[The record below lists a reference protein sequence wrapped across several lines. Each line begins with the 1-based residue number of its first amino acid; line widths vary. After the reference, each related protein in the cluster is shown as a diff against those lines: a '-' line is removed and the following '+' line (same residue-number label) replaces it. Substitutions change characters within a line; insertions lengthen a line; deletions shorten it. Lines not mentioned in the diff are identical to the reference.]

1 MIVSEIRLRFNK
13 FANMKIKSYKDGKQ
27 SKKYVSKG
35 KEKKAVI
42 GAAISAGTGLITG
55 GIDAFQGAKE
65 RKELL
70 EEEKRL
76 RATAPAIETPA
87 AFRQAVKD
95 SYDRGLLE
103 QQNKLAQQA
112 LGTSVEALG
121 QAGGRALLG
130 GIGGATQRFGQ
141 QTQQAALAQAEKQ
154 SQALA
159 RLAAA
164 DERTGVRKQQRFETD
179 LKRTQALTDAARK
192 REQAGY
198 GALAG
203 GAAGALGILGTAG
216 LTKGKDSFGESLGKL
231 LGAGAG
237 NVGGG
242 LSLADRL
249 RLEQL
254 LNPNT
259 VTTGGTTD
267 DGNREKGGVMR
278 TKGEFSHDSN
288 PIDLVQNGEKV
299 GEATGGEYIFNPQ
312 QSKKMYALAEEAT
325 SASGS
330 AKKKAQSQLAK
341 FVRSTL
347 KRFEKDL

>member
-35 KEKKAVI
+35 KEKKAVL

-55 GIDAFQGAKE
+55 TIDAIRGASE
-65 RKELL
+65 RKDLL

-76 RATAPAIETPA
+76 RATAPTIETPA

-112 LGTSVEALG
+112 LGTSVGALG

-154 SQALA
+154 AQALA
-159 RLAAA
+159 RLGAAE
-164 DERTGVRKQQRFETD
+164 ERTGIREERRYETD
-179 LKRTQALTDAARK
+179 LKRVQSLTDAARK

-216 LTKGKDSFGESLGKL
+216 LTKGEDSFGKSLGSL
-231 LGAGAG
+231 LKSGAG

-242 LSLADRL
+242 LSLTDLQRL
-249 RLEQL
+249 L
-254 LNPNT
+254 
-259 VTTGGTTD
+259 GGTT
-267 DGNREKGGVMR
+267 NTKEKGGVMR

>member
-35 KEKKAVI
+35 KEKKAVL

-159 RLAAA
+159 RLGAAE
-164 DERTGVRKQQRFETD
+164 ERTGIRKERRFETD

-216 LTKGKDSFGESLGKL
+216 LTQGKDQSFGQSLGSL
-231 LGAGAG
+231 LRSEERR
-237 NVGGG
+237 VGKECRSRWSYGKRRC
-242 LSLADRL
+242 D
-249 RLEQL
+249 E
-254 LNPNT
+254 
-259 VTTGGTTD
+259 D
-267 DGNREKGGVMR
+267 KGRVLTR
-278 TKGEFSHDSN
+278 
-288 PIDLVQNGEKV
+288 
-299 GEATGGEYIFNPQ
+299 
-312 QSKKMYALAEEAT
+312 
-325 SASGS
+325 
-330 AKKKAQSQLAK
+330 
-341 FVRSTL
+341 
-347 KRFEKDL
+347 

>member
-1 MIVSEIRLRFNK
+1 M
-13 FANMKIKSYKDGKQ
+13 
-27 SKKYVSKG
+27 
-35 KEKKAVI
+35 
-42 GAAISAGTGLITG
+42 
-55 GIDAFQGAKE
+55 
-65 RKELL
+65 
-70 EEEKRL
+70 
-76 RATAPAIETPA
+76 
-87 AFRQAVKD
+87 
-95 SYDRGLLE
+95 
-103 QQNKLAQQA
+103 
-112 LGTSVEALG
+112 G

-130 GIGGATQRFGQ
+130 GIGGATQTFGQ

-159 RLAAA
+159 RLADAE
-164 DERTGVRKQQRFETD
+164 ERTVVRKEERFQTD
-179 LKRTQALTDAARK
+179 LKRTQALTDAARE

-216 LTKGKDSFGESLGKL
+216 LTQGKDQSFGQSLGSL
-231 LGAGAG
+231 LK
-237 NVGGG
+237 GGI
-242 LSLADRL
+242 
-249 RLEQL
+249 
-254 LNPNT
+254 
-259 VTTGGTTD
+259 GGS
-267 DGNREKGGVMR
+267 DGNKEKGGVMR

>member
-164 DERTGVRKQQRFETD
+164 DERTGVRRQQRFETD
-179 LKRTQALTDAARK
+179 LRRTQALTDAARK

-216 LTKGKDSFGESLGKL
+216 LTQGEDQSFGQSLGNL
-231 LGAGAG
+231 LGAGSG
-237 NVGGG
+237 GGG
-242 LSLADRL
+242 LSMADLL
-249 RLEQL
+249 RLEEL
-254 LNPNT
+254 RNNT
-259 VTTGGTTD
+259 T
-267 DGNREKGGVMR
+267 REKGGVMR

>member
-35 KEKKAVI
+35 KEKKAVL
-42 GAAISAGTGLITG
+42 GAAISGLTGLVTG
-55 GIDAFQGAKE
+55 TIDAIKGAEE
-65 RKELL
+65 REDLL
-70 EEEKRL
+70 DEEKRL
-76 RATAPAIETPA
+76 RATAPTIETPA

-112 LGTSVEALG
+112 LGTSVGALG
-121 QAGGRALLG
+121 QAGGRTLLG

-154 SQALA
+154 AQALA
-159 RLAAA
+159 RLGAAE
-164 DERTGVRKQQRFETD
+164 ERTGVRKEQRFQTD

-216 LTKGKDSFGESLGKL
+216 LTKGKDGFGESLGKL
-231 LGAGAG
+231 LSAGAG

-242 LSLADRL
+242 LSLAALQRL
-249 RLEQL
+249 LGGAT
-254 LNPNT
+254 NT
-259 VTTGGTTD
+259 K
-267 DGNREKGGVMR
+267 EKGGVMR

-312 QSKKMYALAEEAT
+312 QSKKMYALAEKAT

>member
-35 KEKKAVI
+35 KEKKAVL

-55 GIDAFQGAKE
+55 TIDAIRGAEE
-65 RKELL
+65 REDLL
-70 EEEKRL
+70 DEEKRL

-164 DERTGVRKQQRFETD
+164 DERTGIRKQQRFETD
-179 LKRTQALTDAARK
+179 LRRTQALTDAARK

-216 LTKGKDSFGESLGKL
+216 LTQGADQSFGQSLGKL

-237 NVGGG
+237 GGG
-242 LSLADRL
+242 LSLADLQR
-249 RLEQL
+249 L
-254 LNPNT
+254 LNT
-259 VTTGGTTD
+259 K
-267 DGNREKGGVMR
+267 EKGGVMR

>member
-35 KEKKAVI
+35 KEKKAVL

-55 GIDAFQGAKE
+55 TIDAIRGAEE
-65 RKELL
+65 REDLL
-70 EEEKRL
+70 DEEKRL
-76 RATAPAIETPA
+76 RATAPTIETPA

-164 DERTGVRKQQRFETD
+164 EERTGVRKEQRFQTD
-179 LKRTQALTDAARK
+179 LRRTQALTDAARK

-216 LTKGKDSFGESLGKL
+216 LTQGADQSFGQSLGKL

-237 NVGGG
+237 GGG
-242 LSLADRL
+242 LSLADLQR
-249 RLEQL
+249 L
-254 LNPNT
+254 LNT
-259 VTTGGTTD
+259 K
-267 DGNREKGGVMR
+267 EKGGVMR

>member
-35 KEKKAVI
+35 KEKKAVL

-55 GIDAFQGAKE
+55 TIDAIRGAEE
-65 RKELL
+65 REDLL
-70 EEEKRL
+70 DEEKRL
-76 RATAPAIETPA
+76 RATAPTIETPA

-164 DERTGVRKQQRFETD
+164 EERTGVRKEQRFQTD
-179 LKRTQALTDAARK
+179 LRRTQALTDAARK

-216 LTKGKDSFGESLGKL
+216 LTQGEDQSFGQSLGKL

-237 NVGGG
+237 GGG
-242 LSLADRL
+242 LSLADLQR
-249 RLEQL
+249 L
-254 LNPNT
+254 LNT
-259 VTTGGTTD
+259 K
-267 DGNREKGGVMR
+267 EKGGVMR

>member
-35 KEKKAVI
+35 KEKKAVL

-55 GIDAFQGAKE
+55 TIDAIRGASE
-65 RKELL
+65 REDLL
-70 EEEKRL
+70 DEEKRL
-76 RATAPAIETPA
+76 RATAPSIETPA

-95 SYDRGLLE
+95 SYDRTLLE

-112 LGTSVEALG
+112 LGTSVGALG
-121 QAGGRALLG
+121 QAGGRTLLG

-154 SQALA
+154 AQALA
-159 RLAAA
+159 RLGAAE
-164 DERTGVRKQQRFETD
+164 ERTGVRKQQRFETD
-179 LKRTQALTDAARK
+179 LRRTQALTDAARK

-216 LTKGKDSFGESLGKL
+216 LTQGKNQSFGQSLGSL
-231 LGAGAG
+231 LKGRT
-237 NVGGG
+237 GGLGEG
-242 LSLADRL
+242 LSLADLL
-249 RLEQL
+249 RL
-254 LNPNT
+254 N
-259 VTTGGTTD
+259 
-267 DGNREKGGVMR
+267 DGNMEKGGVMR